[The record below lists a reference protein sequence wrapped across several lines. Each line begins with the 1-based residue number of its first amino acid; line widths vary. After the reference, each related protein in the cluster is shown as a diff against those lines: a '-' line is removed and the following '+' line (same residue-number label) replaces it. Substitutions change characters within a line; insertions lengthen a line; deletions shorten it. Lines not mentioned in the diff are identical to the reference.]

1 MTTPP
6 FHVLLLAGGSKSGQT
21 SLFTDNDSNSSD
33 YLFSRNKFQE
43 RAPHYQVVKT
53 CDVVSQ
59 THKAPKELELSM
71 AICCE
76 LIKTSRGP
84 TVTIFPANY
93 LTSEQFHHDSVAN
106 NKSNMSSILRLGREG
121 HFAKL
126 LLMYCPKKAV
136 GQRALALAVLQR
148 TVDWELSNV
157 DTRASFGNT
166 KYLKRTRSFLFSGG
180 MKLVALWLVDS
191 FTVVPASSHNRK
203 PGRQYFPHVSSPT
216 GSLLLPLLHFL
227 KFIPFDKNLV
237 VTSQI
242 HKSIRRLKKA
252 LNALVEGLDPSSL
265 EQEVH
270 PIAGGLSVGKVIT
283 AVNTVMTL
291 WSKSAAEKIL
301 NGSSVDSS
309 FPQLQT
315 KIQRRFGD
323 LSKFQKEGPRPP
335 WLPKIGVWGAAAP
348 PWKSNSSHT
357 TAPESDTDRTELA
370 RKRKG
375 TVLVQTSIHKKI
387 HKQRRKHVSWS
398 VHPTDS

>member
-1 MTTPP
+1 
-6 FHVLLLAGGSKSGQT
+6 
-21 SLFTDNDSNSSD
+21 
-33 YLFSRNKFQE
+33 
-43 RAPHYQVVKT
+43 
-53 CDVVSQ
+53 
-59 THKAPKELELSM
+59 
-71 AICCE
+71 
-76 LIKTSRGP
+76 
-84 TVTIFPANY
+84 
-93 LTSEQFHHDSVAN
+93 
-106 NKSNMSSILRLGREG
+106 
-121 HFAKL
+121 
-126 LLMYCPKKAV
+126 
-136 GQRALALAVLQR
+136 
-148 TVDWELSNV
+148 
-157 DTRASFGNT
+157 
-166 KYLKRTRSFLFSGG
+166 

-252 LNALVEGLDPSSL
+252 LNALVEGLDPNSL

-270 PIAGGLSVGKVIT
+270 PIAGGLSVGKVIA
-283 AVNTVMTL
+283 AVDTVMTL
-291 WSKSAAEKIL
+291 WSKSAAEKVIL

-357 TAPESDTDRTELA
+357 TVSESDTDRTELA

-375 TVLVQTSIHKKI
+375 TALVQTSIHKKN

-398 VHPTDS
+398 VNPTGS